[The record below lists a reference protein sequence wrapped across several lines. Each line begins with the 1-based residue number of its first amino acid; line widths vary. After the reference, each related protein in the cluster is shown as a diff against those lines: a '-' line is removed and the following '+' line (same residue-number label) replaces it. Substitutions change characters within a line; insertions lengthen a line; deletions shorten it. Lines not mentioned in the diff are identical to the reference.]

1 VSATIA
7 RWLPPAVRA
16 EPEPGAP
23 RALDALL
30 GAVDRQVEALHA
42 DLDRLW
48 DDFFIESCADWAVPY
63 LGALLGLPP
72 DAGRREVAFAVALRR
87 RKGTPAALE
96 DFGFVLTGLTVRV
109 LEGWQHT
116 VWAQRPGH
124 PPPLRVAAYTPGD
137 RGARSRANGP
147 FETSRRVFT
156 PGGRWHPR
164 AVTAVV
170 WPWQVRTLTDTAAAP
185 LAEPNRF
192 ALDPLGGQ
200 APLYLRPRR
209 PRIASESAASQTGGS
224 ATAAD
229 TRTGD
234 ESDAP
239 VRATY
244 RVLEALG
251 PVGYGPPWQLPVG
264 HPLAHPGALLALTVQ
279 GGPVAASAIRYGA
292 VPATGA
298 VPVPPGPGEVLVD
311 PGRGHLQLGGGL
323 TGPVRA
329 TWHRAFAGTFGALAS
344 RAEEQP
350 AARVVVVVNPASS
363 TAETTLAAAFAKA
376 RTLSAGLDAAA
387 SRDGVPDVEI
397 RLETSDR
404 LVAPAPQAFTPTAPR
419 WRVVAPALVTPTIVG
434 DLAFDLDG
442 GRLELAGFLHT
453 GALRLGDRLVAVTL
467 DGITQDPVAGGV
479 QVAASAWEL
488 ALTVRRCVLGPLRAD
503 LGALPVTIADSVVDG
518 RRRRARPCGG
528 NPQAAPP
535 VTAVDRASRFA
546 PALVTSAVT
555 FLGPVVAETVSAVD
569 TIFTDGLEVTQQQE
583 GGVRHSYLAPTASGP
598 TRWPVTYASGP
609 YPPPRFV
616 SDGFGAAGYAALDY
630 TDDNHPLLRAA
641 GDGGEVGA
649 YHEAGRA
656 ALIRRFAGRIDE
668 FVPLGLRA
676 SVVVADWEER

>member
-1 VSATIA
+1 MTGTVA

-23 RALDALL
+23 RLLDVLL
-30 GAVDRQVEALHA
+30 GGVDRQVEALHA

-48 DDFFIESCADWAVPY
+48 EDFFIESCADWAVPY

-96 DFGFVLTGLTVRV
+96 DFGFVVTGLTVRV

-124 PPPLRVAAYTPGD
+124 PPPLRVAVHAPGD
-137 RGARSRANGP
+137 RVARARANGP
-147 FETSRRVFT
+147 FETGRRVFT

-185 LAEPNRF
+185 LTEPNRF

-200 APLYLRPRR
+200 VPLYLRPRR
-209 PRIASESAASQTGGS
+209 PRIASESEPDVAG
-224 ATAAD
+224 

-234 ESDAP
+234 ETDAP

-251 PVGYGPPWQLPVG
+251 PVTYGALWDLPAA
-264 HPLAHPGALLALTVQ
+264 HPLARPGALLSLTAG
-279 GGPVAASAIRYGA
+279 GGPVAASALRFGA

-298 VPVPPGPGEVLVD
+298 VPAPPGPGQVLVD
-311 PGRGHLQLGGGL
+311 PNRGHVQLGGGL

-344 RAEEQP
+344 RAEERP
-350 AARVVVVVNPASS
+350 AARVVVVVNPAAAS
-363 TAETTLAAAFAKA
+363 AEPTLAAAFAKA
-376 RTLSAGLDAAA
+376 RTLSAGLDPTAG
-387 SRDGVPDVEI
+387 RDGVPDVEI

-404 LVAPAPQAFTPTAPR
+404 LAAPPPQAFTPAAPR
-419 WRVVAPALVTPTIVG
+419 WRIVAAGATPTVVG
-434 DLAFDLDG
+434 DLALDLDG
-442 GRLELAGFLHT
+442 GRLELAGFLHS
-453 GALRLGDRLVAVTL
+453 GALRLGARLAAVTL
-467 DGITQDPVAGGV
+467 DGITQDPAAGGV
-479 QVAASAWEL
+479 EVAADAWEL
-488 ALTVRRCVLGPLRAD
+488 ALTFRRCVVGPLRAD

-528 NPQAAPP
+528 DPQAAPP
-535 VTAVDRASRFA
+535 VAAVDRASRFA

-555 FLGPVVAETVSAVD
+555 FLGPVAAESVSAVD
-569 TIFTDGLEVTQQQE
+569 SVFADGLEVVQQQE
-583 GGVRHSYLAPTASGP
+583 GGVRHSYLARPASGP

-609 YPPPRFV
+609 HPPPRFV

-630 TDDNHPLLRAA
+630 ADDAHPLLRAA

-656 ALIRRFAGRIDE
+656 ALIRRFAGRIEE